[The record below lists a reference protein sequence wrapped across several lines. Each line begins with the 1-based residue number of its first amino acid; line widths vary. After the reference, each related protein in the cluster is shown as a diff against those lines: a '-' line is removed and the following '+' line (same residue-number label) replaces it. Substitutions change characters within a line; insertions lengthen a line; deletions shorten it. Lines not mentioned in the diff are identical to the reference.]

1 MQDNQIITAQ
11 DLNNIAIDLGAV
23 TFSNF
28 DDGEAY
34 AIPELNHI
42 TKELVTK
49 GILKTQNE
57 CKCTINDNAVTINT
71 GVAVFSD
78 GCKIRIEEP
87 QTIQLSSEELTY
99 IFVEHDN
106 ELDRVTLTSDTQL
119 PTNDYV
125 LLATAEN
132 GTITDKR
139 SYSVAKVNLTAE
151 GKSYMITLKAKG
163 GQLYNPEKFSV
174 TFPIT
179 DTSKVFCSTF
189 TDKSFHTRVSK
200 FSGEITALYNVCEQK
215 EYFPSRYGG
224 AESRDL
230 VWNAK
235 TSTSGNWATQTFERE
250 ENNLTYSVET
260 TYSDVEITINI
271 YIFDGIIS

>member
-11 DLNNIAIDLGAV
+11 DLNNIAVDLGAV

-28 DDGEAY
+28 EDGKAY
-34 AIPELNHI
+34 AVPELNNI

-57 CKCTINDNAVTINT
+57 CKCTINDNAVTVDT
-71 GVAVFSD
+71 GVVVFSD

-139 SYSVAKVNLTAE
+139 SYSIAKVNLTAE
-151 GKSYMITLKAKG
+151 GKSYMVTLEVPG
-163 GQLYNPEKFSV
+163 YSSSYSPVIRSV
-174 TFPIT
+174 TVTIT
-179 DTSKVFCSTF
+179 DTSKVFCSVIADQKNNHNYYLYTGEV
-189 TDKSFHTRVSK
+189 TAMYNMTGDKTIQYHSAYYKSSDLLSNEHGGTQS
-200 FSGEITALYNVCEQK
+200 SYNSEQAITID
-215 EYFPSRYGG
+215 G
-224 AESRDL
+224 
-230 VWNAK
+230 
-235 TSTSGNWATQTFERE
+235 
-250 ENNLTYSVET
+250 NNLTYTLTNNT
-260 TYSDVEITINI
+260 TVNYTINI
-271 YIFDGIIS
+271 YVFDGLVS